1 MIENLV
7 FGRFG
12 LNSRVFGKLFISYL
26 CILFIKHCA
35 LRSFCIKM
43 LCFSKIWFFQI
54 FDWSNLLLDRSKL
67 RLKIWF
73 ESTWLDWCWIDL
85 NWFLIDRTYFSTD
98 RKLVIEFFKNMR
110 FSCVLH
116 YFKSF
121 QKFFSHSSTTP
132 DSTSIFCCFSSN
144 FLQGFC
150 FLALVRPFYPFFFGL
165 ISFFMHFR
173 EIFGPVGFWGFW
185 CLWCFLSQLI
195 NGFLLLD
202 DVNMFLIV

>member
-1 MIENLV
+1 
-7 FGRFG
+7 
-12 LNSRVFGKLFISYL
+12 
-26 CILFIKHCA
+26 
-35 LRSFCIKM
+35 M

-121 QKFFSHSSTTP
+121 QKFFSLSLTTP
-132 DSTSIFCCFSSN
+132 DSTSIFCRFPSN

-150 FLALVRPFYPFFFGL
+150 RLAPVRHFYPFFFSL

-173 EIFGPVGFWGFW
+173 EIFGPNNFWGFW
-185 CLWCFLSQLI
+185 CLRWFLSQLI

-202 DVNMFLIV
+202 NVNMFLMI